1 MLKMR
6 YYICIGF
13 TEYIILRPLLLVITC
28 IVKLA
33 VLLMQG
39 LIKLGMWLVKLLM
52 TGFINCLPPLENAC
66 RWLWL
71 KGKKRFTM
79 IRERESSK

>member
-39 LIKLGMWLVKLLM
+39 LIKL
-52 TGFINCLPPLENAC
+52 
-66 RWLWL
+66 
-71 KGKKRFTM
+71 
-79 IRERESSK
+79 